1 MIYKTNK
8 IGSRWID
15 APPDYTCIPRAC
27 DKKLIT
33 ASNAEPPVV
42 NLSFLIGR
50 SINPSGK
57 ERGENMK
64 EKDERMFEET
74 VEILKKL
81 DRESLVIL
89 RVSIEMLA
97 ARQQMDENKPKTP
110 AA

>member
-1 MIYKTNK
+1 
-8 IGSRWID
+8 
-15 APPDYTCIPRAC
+15 
-27 DKKLIT
+27 
-33 ASNAEPPVV
+33 
-42 NLSFLIGR
+42 
-50 SINPSGK
+50 
-57 ERGENMK
+57 MK